1 MLDYTMYFLIKRP
14 LLGYGDPAACKDPL
28 DQAQSFY
35 PMSTVLYGRN
45 SWDEVFCVRKIAEYS
60 LLEFLAFPGA
70 YCRVGMPACVACV
83 STS

>member
-14 LLGYGDPAACKDPL
+14 LLGYSDPAACKDPL
-28 DQAQSFY
+28 EQAQSFY

-60 LLEFLAFPGA
+60 LLEFLVFPGA
-70 YCRVGMPACVACV
+70 YCLVGMPACVACA